1 MSQTGEDIQTH
12 TKTPQTEGR
21 QTSVEGPEAGP
32 GRVGETGL
40 STAVSR
46 LVADLPAMARDLEPV
61 QAELRAGVL
70 SALTRRSVPA
80 ADLSWPRL
88 DIALPA
94 IEAMRY
100 SSLQQEFCNLIA
112 SSMDQRVAPSV
123 LPAYVEL
130 LKQLSADEI
139 DLLKA
144 TPDYGLCMPVADL
157 VYVYPTGQFQPAY
170 RHVIPA
176 SLARRCSIKSNI
188 PQYVDNLTRL
198 SLLSRPP
205 EQETDEAGYRLMP
218 RLAFVRA
225 LAARAP
231 SKARAR
237 FEKGA
242 LALTD
247 LGDQF
252 RRLCLR

>member
-80 ADLSWPRL
+80 GDLSWPRL

-144 TPDYGLCMPVADL
+144 SPS
-157 VYVYPTGQFQPAY
+157 F
-170 RHVIPA
+170 
-176 SLARRCSIKSNI
+176 AR
-188 PQYVDNLTRL
+188 
-198 SLLSRPP
+198 SRP
-205 EQETDEAGYRLMP
+205 GP
-218 RLAFVRA
+218 RQR
-225 LAARAP
+225 RAP
-231 SKARAR
+231 GSRKAHWR
-237 FEKGA
+237 
-242 LALTD
+242 
-247 LGDQF
+247 
-252 RRLCLR
+252 